1 MTTLDVIQKQA
12 LGLEQIE
19 TEADAVQLLS
29 LLDWA
34 RNDVLFGL
42 GDWMVACAEKFGKDW
57 VNSQLELATWSFEEA
72 SRAYDVAVKIPR
84 AKRHRELSFAH
95 HSVAARSDQPELAL
109 EWAMKQGLSAAEL
122 AHTVRTKVQLT
133 KAEITAQ
140 RSTASFVSPSLIAER
155 FSQWLKKTPRDAWTR
170 EDKETIYRD
179 LRPLY
184 DFLREIEADLGVGN

>member
-1 MTTLDVIQKQA
+1 MNLNVLQTQSLHLDNIQ
-12 LGLEQIE
+12 
-19 TEADAVQLLS
+19 TEADAVALLGV
-29 LLDWA
+29 LDWA

-42 GDWMVACAEKFGKDW
+42 GDWMVACAEKFGKEW
-57 VNSQLELATWSFEEA
+57 VNNQLELATWSFEEA
-72 SRAYDVAVKIPR
+72 SRAYEVASKIPR
-84 AKRHRELSFAH
+84 AKRHRGLSFAH
-95 HSVAARSDQPELAL
+95 HAVAARSEQPELAL
-109 EWAMKQGLSAAEL
+109 EWAMEQGLSAAEL

-133 KAEITAQ
+133 KAEIAAQ

-184 DFLREIEADLGVGN
+184 DFLREIEIDLGVSN